1 MKKRKRKRKRK
12 IKRRR
17 RHTHLAVIVG
27 VSVTLTTHR
36 TVVTCMRPHP
46 QSNKP
51 GHIYMYIYRQECMS
65 CLGYRPQNMTSL
77 TLELESIAAGTVR
90 VVLLPQWSS

>member
-1 MKKRKRKRKRK
+1 MKRKRKRK
-12 IKRRR
+12 RR
-17 RHTHLAVIVG
+17 RHTHLAVIVR

-36 TVVTCMRPHP
+36 TVVTCMGPHP
-46 QSNKP
+46 KSNKQ

-77 TLELESIAAGTVR
+77 TLELESIAAGTVG
-90 VVLLPQWSS
+90 VVLLPQWSG